1 MIRPIQCSGFSTG
14 GIYVTADVPRAI
26 VVARRLAGAV
36 LILSLLL
43 VLVSILLL
51 ADWYWS
57 LPGGV

>member
-1 MIRPIQCSGFSTG
+1 MDSQPE

-43 VLVSILLL
+43 VLITIALLIG
-51 ADWYWS
+51 WYWN
-57 LPGGV
+57 LLGGGV